1 MTTRFTKTITA
12 ALAAAML
19 GIVATPSAMAGGQIA
34 FGFAPSDPDQAQAL
48 GLGLQVF
55 SMMQGFSANGANTY
69 QSGSGNSAGG
79 SQNGSGNYGLIWQE
93 GNGHNGTISQNG
105 NNNSCGLFQFG
116 GSTNGQCQ
124 QNGNNQ
130 SGITTV
136 FGF

>member
-1 MTTRFTKTITA
+1 MTTRFTRTIATA
-12 ALAAAML
+12 LTAAML
-19 GIVATPSAMAGGQIA
+19 GLSAAPAMAGGQIA
-34 FGFAPSDPDQAQAL
+34 IGFSPSDPDQAQAL
-48 GLGLQVF
+48 GTGLKIF
-55 SMMQGFSANGANTY
+55 SLFQGMSATRANAYQNGNGNGAGFN
-69 QSGSGNSAGG
+69 
-79 SQNGSGNYGLIWQE
+79 QNGSGNHGVIFQD

-116 GSTNGQCQ
+116 QATNAQCV

>member
-1 MTTRFTKTITA
+1 MTTRFTKTVA
-12 ALAAAML
+12 AAFTVAML
-19 GIVATPSAMAGGQIA
+19 GLAASPAMAAGQIA
-34 FGFAPSDPDQAQAL
+34 IGFSPTDPDQAQAL

-55 SMMQGFSANGANTY
+55 SMVQGLSSTGANAY
-69 QSGSGNSAGG
+69 QNGSGNSAGFN
-79 SQNGSGNYGLIWQE
+79 QNGAGNHGLIFQD

-116 GSTNGQCQ
+116 QATDAQCM
-124 QNGNNQ
+124 QNGSGQ